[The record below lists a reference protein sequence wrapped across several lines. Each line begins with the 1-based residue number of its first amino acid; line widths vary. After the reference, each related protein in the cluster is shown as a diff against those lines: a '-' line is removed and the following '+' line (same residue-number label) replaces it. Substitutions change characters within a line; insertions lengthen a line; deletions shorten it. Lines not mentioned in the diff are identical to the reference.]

1 MVCTYDNWLA
11 LMNSLIGSRL
21 NTEGQLGRLCGRLVL
36 SLCLGRQ
43 VHANVLHQPL
53 LRFRTCQLQTTGI
66 SLLPRRARRHCQL
79 IRGCSLPSHVLGCIL
94 PIFSPFFPVFCAFS
108 PSCRDGSNEP
118 QAGTQGQETAGTPAR
133 RLILAVRRGWEAD

>member
-11 LMNSLIGSRL
+11 LMNSLIGNRL

-53 LRFRTCQLQTTGI
+53 LRFRTCQGNHI
-66 SLLPRRARRHCQL
+66 KS
-79 IRGCSLPSHVLGCIL
+79 V
-94 PIFSPFFPVFCAFS
+94 
-108 PSCRDGSNEP
+108 SCHEAQDG
-118 QAGTQGQETAGTPAR
+118 
-133 RLILAVRRGWEAD
+133 ILATLTFALHGPLLVDHRLGDLLELAVERLVLLALQAKARGVTRSHFEFDEGENAPGRTLEFCIS